1 VRARKA
7 AFYGWFVCL
16 VCFCACE
23 SVDTGIGT
31 TSENDYTLTLQVVDR
46 FVHVGDQAP
55 LVLRL
60 KRTDNSNLENG
71 LRGVILVTTS
81 VHGQVDF
88 ANISFDVSDDTTRDL
103 VKNIVFTAQRSGV
116 AEVRASFLDATALIK
131 VLISDV
137 DI

>member
-1 VRARKA
+1 MRARKA
-7 AFYGWFVCL
+7 FFGVICL

-23 SVDTGIGT
+23 SVDTGVGT
-31 TSENDYTLTLQVVDR
+31 TSEDDYTLTLQVVDR

-55 LVLRL
+55 IVLRL

-71 LRGVILVTTS
+71 FRGVILITTS

-88 ANISFDVSDDTTRDL
+88 ASIPFNVTDDTTRDL
-103 VKNIVFTAQRSGV
+103 VKNIVFTAESSGV

-131 VLISDV
+131 VLISGV